1 MLRAKFKAADGSKLD
16 SIDFNLRDYVGA
28 EDKFLAFC
36 KQMYDLLKDDPG
48 RARLDLTLDLR
59 TKTEGLAWANART
72 DELNELRSRQLDV
85 TIPEQGEPVRTLLDV
100 ARLRVPTLRG
110 YEDIGC
116 PYVHWRIDGTE
127 GDSITVCPR
136 RADGGTMSCEECWG
150 RTATSGARA
159 HRNPQL
165 EDWLTTDGAGVPAS
179 RDDD

>member
-72 DELNELRSRQLDV
+72 DELNELRSRQLDG

-110 YEDIGC
+110 YSGIGC
-116 PYVHWRIDGTE
+116 PNTHWRIDGAADNVT
-127 GDSITVCPR
+127 TCPQHEN
-136 RADGGTMSCEECWG
+136 GHTMSCEECWG
-150 RTATSGARA
+150 RAAASGARA

-165 EDWLTTDGAGVPAS
+165 EDWYTTDGVRVPAS
-179 RDDD
+179 RDAD

>member
-85 TIPEQGEPVRTLLDV
+85 TIPGQDEPVRTMLDV

-110 YEDIGC
+110 YSGIGC
-116 PYVHWRIDGTE
+116 PNSHWRIDGAESDRTGCPH
-127 GDSITVCPR
+127 GDDG
-136 RADGGTMSCEECWG
+136 RALSCEECWG
-150 RTATSGARA
+150 RTAAATARA
-159 HRNPQL
+159 HSNPQL
-165 EDWLTTDGAGVPAS
+165 EGFVTTDGCSVPES
-179 RDDD
+179 VD